1 MDYIDVLVVEDDPMV
16 ADIHQNYVNSVEG
29 FRVVGMVDNG
39 LKALDFLRKRPVRLV
54 ILDIFLP

>member
-39 LKALDFLRKRPVRLV
+39 LKALDFL
-54 ILDIFLP
+54 